1 MGLEIIGSIS
11 KYLEPTDFHEYVTST
26 HWRKRSNFSEYL
38 QVNWVFIYKR
48 TKQNQYLSPLTRI
61 NLK

>member
-1 MGLEIIGSIS
+1 MKLEIFGSIS
-11 KYLEPTDFHEYVTST
+11 KSLEPTDFHEYVTSA

-38 QVNWVFIYKR
+38 QANWVSICRRIKL
-48 TKQNQYLSPLTRI
+48 NQYLSPLTRI